1 MLKWTLLNL
10 IKASNVHQHVP
21 GSMTLIHTD
30 FSRNP
35 LDDLFSWGSAS
46 RRLGSGASGALVSF
60 KYQPPDGQTFL
71 VRKQSDFSVFP
82 SFYISDQ
89 VHPSTISRSAE
100 KTWQKQIYIYIY
112 FFFPSCS
119 KYIPSI
125 WISQFISHTWPGIST
140 FHHRPE
146 TVVIRFLRRQEKL
159 RELCGPYD
167 VDMARVHKEDCE
179 RGKKVPFSLASG
191 KRLRNE
197 LERSS
202 MFNIWIYPLFLW
214 WFSRAMLV
222 YQVICWS
229 FSSSMISVGLMARVY
244 QFYGLNDQQIREL
257 WSPSLW

>member
-1 MLKWTLLNL
+1 MFIN
-10 IKASNVHQHVP
+10 
-21 GSMTLIHTD
+21 
-30 FSRNP
+30 
-35 LDDLFSWGSAS
+35 
-46 RRLGSGASGALVSF
+46 
-60 KYQPPDGQTFL
+60 TFL
-71 VRKQSDFSVFP
+71 GPWLWFTR
-82 SFYISDQ
+82 ISQ
-89 VHPSTISRSAE
+89 EILWTISSAE
-100 KTWQKQIYIYIY
+100 EVRAEDSAVVPPALWWALNINHQMARHFWWENSQIFQYFHHFILVTKYIQVQFQDLLRKRGKNRYIYI